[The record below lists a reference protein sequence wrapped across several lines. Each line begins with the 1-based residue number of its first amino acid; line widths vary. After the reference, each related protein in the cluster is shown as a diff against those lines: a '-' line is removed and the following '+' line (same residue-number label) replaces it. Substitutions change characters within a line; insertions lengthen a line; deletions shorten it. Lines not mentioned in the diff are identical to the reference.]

1 MDQFSVSSMS
11 DDSGLAGL
19 KVMEQL
25 QTLSVASEESLG
37 SAATCAAGPVW
48 KEGEGAALDR
58 RSAEDPP
65 SLPGLPEEAQPAE
78 AVPSG
83 GDVEERASHP
93 PGPCLGLVEP
103 SGFVPVESS
112 SRDAASEGEPPPLG
126 DTSVEGWTEPNFN
139 PGARGEPDP
148 EAAESLRHCQEVPRE
163 GEDQPC
169 SGGEVEEKPPPGS
182 DSASSAALLKLNGG
196 PEGGGIA
203 CSSGPEVL
211 EGEKESAMEGSS
223 ASSESETESDTDTDS
238 STSSSSSGLPM
249 LSEDDQQYKNG
260 NNSCSPRK
268 KDGMSEQNPFPVE
281 DLIILLPE
289 SVELMSFGKVSSIIE
304 HLVIIE
310 SQKGLPP
317 VNEDTVLFK
326 EDRQSVGKVS
336 RSQILCSVHGVFY
349 VFLIF
354 EVFGPVSHPFYVVQ
368 FNSPEHI
375 ESKGIKIHDAV
386 YFAPSVESFTQYIF
400 PEKLKQERGSDASWK
415 NDEEPPPEASEESLE
430 VSLFAF
436 RDEAIEMS
444 ASLALFK
451 INLSY
456 LSPYIST
463 ALDFSDDEKERA
475 AKQKKSQNLRRKKF
489 RSQQDNSNENGVNY
503 QPRQQYP
510 LDYSSPYRQEPHPSF
525 SRSRFPHLPASPHFF
540 RQEPKTHQRYSS
552 EYTELRRPPVFC
564 QQSQET
570 LRRHHYSFPPPSFE
584 TISNETHFPPSPVTW
599 GWPQGCTQNVYDP
612 LLSLLSLP
620 PPPPPP
626 PSIPPPSAPPPP

>member
-268 KDGMSEQNPFPVE
+268 KDGMSENPFPVE

-326 EDRQSVGKVS
+326 EDRQSVGK
-336 RSQILCSVHGVFY
+336 
-349 VFLIF
+349 IF

-415 NDEEPPPEASEESLE
+415 NDEEPPPE
-430 VSLFAF
+430 
-436 RDEAIEMS
+436 
-444 ASLALFK
+444 
-451 INLSY
+451 
-456 LSPYIST
+456 

>member
-1 MDQFSVSSMS
+1 MLQSSCLPFQE
-11 DDSGLAGL
+11 GLCNYGICFNLSAFI
-19 KVMEQL
+19 VL
-25 QTLSVASEESLG
+25 Q
-37 SAATCAAGPVW
+37 
-48 KEGEGAALDR
+48 
-58 RSAEDPP
+58 
-65 SLPGLPEEAQPAE
+65 
-78 AVPSG
+78 
-83 GDVEERASHP
+83 
-93 PGPCLGLVEP
+93 
-103 SGFVPVESS
+103 
-112 SRDAASEGEPPPLG
+112 
-126 DTSVEGWTEPNFN
+126 
-139 PGARGEPDP
+139 
-148 EAAESLRHCQEVPRE
+148 
-163 GEDQPC
+163 
-169 SGGEVEEKPPPGS
+169 
-182 DSASSAALLKLNGG
+182 
-196 PEGGGIA
+196 
-203 CSSGPEVL
+203 
-211 EGEKESAMEGSS
+211 
-223 ASSESETESDTDTDS
+223 
-238 STSSSSSGLPM
+238 
-249 LSEDDQQYKNG
+249 
-260 NNSCSPRK
+260 
-268 KDGMSEQNPFPVE
+268 
-281 DLIILLPE
+281 
-289 SVELMSFGKVSSIIE
+289 
-304 HLVIIE
+304 
-310 SQKGLPP
+310 
-317 VNEDTVLFK
+317 
-326 EDRQSVGKVS
+326 
-336 RSQILCSVHGVFY
+336 
-349 VFLIF
+349 IF

-415 NDEEPPPEASEESLE
+415 NDEEPPPE
-430 VSLFAF
+430 
-436 RDEAIEMS
+436 
-444 ASLALFK
+444 
-451 INLSY
+451 
-456 LSPYIST
+456 